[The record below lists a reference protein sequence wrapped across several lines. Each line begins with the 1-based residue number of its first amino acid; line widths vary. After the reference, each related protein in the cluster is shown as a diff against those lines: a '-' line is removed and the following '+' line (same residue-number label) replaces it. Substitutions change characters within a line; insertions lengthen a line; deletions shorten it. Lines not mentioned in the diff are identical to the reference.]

1 MMAEDEPMV
10 RAYVG
15 KLTKKLI
22 PDFESTLTTP
32 EERASAALSATFP
45 RALDVDGIRD
55 LIRCQQKA
63 LNYPNILN
71 FTLILN
77 SRGEWPRKNDG
88 LSAKNREEG
97 NAAFQVVICT
107 FRNTT

>member
-1 MMAEDEPMV
+1 MMAADEPMV

-63 LNYPNILN
+63 LKTTRTFLKLYFN
-71 FTLILN
+71 F
-77 SRGEWPRKNDG
+77 E
-88 LSAKNREEG
+88 
-97 NAAFQVVICT
+97 F
-107 FRNTT
+107 